1 MARLVIL
8 LSVLCVAFG
17 GLESWFMQDV
27 AYRSIFID
35 ELDSEQPLPL
45 PVTAWEHLPFPA
57 LQSKH
62 SLLALPSL
70 GCSVALSQGKLYSTT
85 RNQQQTLDDK
95 LNLVSPFGPWKQ
107 IADLGVDASSTMI
120 GETSPIFVV
129 TGDDVVAVSL
139 SGACDMVTA
148 VQDRLL
154 LDSTAAKWGSSVSSL
169 SLASKSKILYV
180 CSENEGL
187 FAVSLDSG
195 NVEQIQELG
204 SACTSALY
212 VEEQS
217 ALYAAN
223 SIALYTYPFTNDG
236 KRSSSAAHHE
246 WIGGNIDY
254 APIDMVYD
262 AANNYVWI
270 AQTEAIHRFEAS
282 SGALMRFGYQ
292 QNSPFRNVS
301 SVAISGG
308 SVWVSSSSMGV
319 SRLPSTSNPV
329 QLDGLLVPPVEPG
342 ELRQSDPWVWSY
354 YGGHRYL
361 PSNQVLGVVTYPGG
375 ANSLDEEESVFVVT
389 TVGLA
394 FLHRTKWTLKEK
406 TNAEMR
412 LQPRHD
418 RHGLSSGIVFGQPGD
433 YNTYKQTV
441 DDNDGLWTSMHV
453 MGMAYWALT
462 EPDNT
467 EAVEHTWRGFTGLEK
482 LNILPGAYPK
492 YPARTFCRVGD
503 EAAILEKNGNVSPQ
517 GCGSDLTDPVWHPA
531 VVTNASELDAG
542 KYFYKGDT
550 SSDELCGHMAA
561 YPLVYDAAARTPD
574 QQRRVLNLFEGIL
587 VGIIENDYNLMDPAT
602 GQPTTWGFWSP
613 EQLNGNIEHYSERGP
628 NSLQLL
634 AWCAAGY
641 SLTGKSIY
649 SETFWTMVL
658 KHNYARNAINVKFD
672 STVDENHSD
681 TELIMLAYHAL
692 FYARERLSQSDA
704 KRAELDRMCELLLPS
719 LRRTWL
725 LARGEMSPLWMS
737 IYAGTAGQKVT
748 IEEAQSA
755 EWSLRRW
762 AIDNI
767 DWQVSGTGRLDL
779 VMSPFNVR
787 NGQVPLFKNSRPP
800 AERAASHAN
809 TDPFES
815 VAGSVG
821 SYEVEPAVFTT
832 PAWMMAYYGLLKL

>member
-1 MARLVIL
+1 MARLLIIICL
-8 LSVLCVAFG
+8 AAVLGVALG
-17 GLESWFMQDV
+17 GLDSWFLQDV
-27 AYRSIFID
+27 AFRSIYSD
-35 ELDSEQPLPL
+35 KMDSEQPLPL
-45 PVTAWEHLPFPA
+45 PLTAWQNLPFPA
-57 LQSKH
+57 LQRKH
-62 SLLALPSL
+62 SLVALPN
-70 GCSVALSQGKLYSTT
+70 CAVALSEGKLYSTA
-85 RNQQQTLDDK
+85 RSQQPQTQDDK

-120 GETSPIFVV
+120 GENPSTSSIFVV
-129 TGDDVVAVSL
+129 TPDDVVTVTL
-139 SGACDMVTA
+139 SGACDMVAA
-148 VQDRLL
+148 VQDKSL

-169 SLASKSKILYV
+169 SLAPKSKTLYV
-180 CSENEGL
+180 CSENSGL
-187 FAVSLDSG
+187 FSVSLDSG
-195 NVEQIQELG
+195 TVEQIPELG
-204 SACTSALY
+204 SACTSVLY

-223 SIALYTYPFTNDG
+223 SVALYTYPFTRDG

-254 APIDMVYD
+254 APTDMVYD
-262 AANNYVWI
+262 AGNNYVWI
-270 AQTEAIHRFEAS
+270 AQIEAIHRFEAS

-292 QNSPFRNVS
+292 QNSPFRNIS
-301 SVAISGG
+301 SVAVSGG
-308 SVWVSSSSMGV
+308 SVWVSSSTMGV
-319 SRLPSTSNPV
+319 ARMPSTASPV
-329 QLDGLLVPPVEPG
+329 QLDGLLVPAVEPG

-361 PSNQVLGVVTYPGG
+361 PSNQVVGVVAYP
-375 ANSLDEEESVFVVT
+375 DEEESVFVLT

-394 FLHRTKWTLKEK
+394 YLHRTKWTLKEK
-406 TNAEMR
+406 TDAELL

-418 RHGLSSGIVFGQPGD
+418 RHGLSSGIVFGQPAD
-433 YNTYKQTV
+433 YSTYKQAV

-462 EPDNT
+462 EPDNE
-467 EAVEHTWRGFTGLEK
+467 EAVQRTWLGFTGLEK

-503 EAAILEKNGNVSPQ
+503 TAVILQQNGDVSPE

-531 VVTNASELDAG
+531 VVTNASEPDAG

-561 YPLVYDAAARTPD
+561 YPLIYDAAARTPD

-587 VGIIENDYNLMDPAT
+587 MGIIDNGYSLMDPAT
-602 GQPTTWGFWSP
+602 GKPTTWGFWSP
-613 EQLNGNIEHYSERGP
+613 DQLNGNIEHYSERGP

-649 SETFWTMVL
+649 SETFWNMVL
-658 KHNYARNAINVKFD
+658 KHDYARNAINVKFD
-672 STVDENHSD
+672 SVVDENHSD

-692 FYARERLSQSDA
+692 FYARERLSQNDA

-725 LARGEMSPLWMS
+725 LARGEMSPLWLS

-767 DWQVSGTGRLDL
+767 DWQISGNGRLDL

-787 NGQVPLFKNSRPP
+787 NGQVPIFKNTRPP
-800 AERAASHAN
+800 AEQAASHAN
-809 TDPFES
+809 NDPFES
-815 VAGSVG
+815 VSGSVG
-821 SYEVEPAVFTT
+821 KNEVEPAVFLT